1 MVSQSDIQ
9 LLVNEIVEGYQ
20 PEKIYLFG
28 SYANGT
34 ATNDSDIDLFIV
46 KDTTERK
53 KDRIEQVLNIIRT
66 YPDIGV
72 DMFIYT
78 PKELDYVKSDVV
90 NIANEAI
97 KTGKLLYERV
107 REMV

>member
-9 LLVNEIVEGYQ
+9 LFVNEIVTGYQ

-34 ATNDSDIDLFIV
+34 PTADGDIDLFIV
-46 KDTTERK
+46 KHTKERK
-53 KDRIEQVLNIIRT
+53 KDRIKQVLNIIKS
-66 YPDIGV
+66 YPDSVI
-72 DMFIYT
+72 DMIICT
-78 PKELDYVKSDVV
+78 PEELDNVKSDFV

-97 KTGKLLYERV
+97 KTGKLLYERI
-107 REMV
+107 

>member
-9 LLVNEIVEGYQ
+9 LFVNEIVAGYQ

-34 ATNDSDIDLFIV
+34 PTADSDIDLFIV
-46 KDTTERK
+46 KDTEERK
-53 KDRIEQVLNIIRT
+53 QFRHIKVREIIKTYPFVGMNII
-66 YPDIGV
+66 V
-72 DMFIYT
+72 YT
-78 PKELDYVKSDVV
+78 PGELKVAMNETV
-90 NIANEAI
+90 NIGKEAV

>member
-9 LLVNEIVEGYQ
+9 LLINKIAEGYQ

-34 ATNDSDIDLFIV
+34 ANDDSDIDLFVV

-53 KDRIEQVLNIIRT
+53 KDRIEQVLNIIKT

-72 DMFIYT
+72 DIIIYT